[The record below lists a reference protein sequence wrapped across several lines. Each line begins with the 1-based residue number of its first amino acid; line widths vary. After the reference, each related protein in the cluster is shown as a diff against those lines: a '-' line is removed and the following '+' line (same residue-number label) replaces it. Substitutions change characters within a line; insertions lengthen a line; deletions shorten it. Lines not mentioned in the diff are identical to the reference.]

1 MTMVMQAEYVLSPS
15 FLEPA
20 RNAFHLAGRAR
31 RRYFDA
37 LERAD
42 ADASVRVIVVT
53 GAGSQFCVGAD
64 MDLLSVIG
72 TEGASKVEVPAR
84 STDQIQALEIKKPIK
99 RCDERY
105 IVITH
110 GTDTMRETAH
120 ALTGIQNKVIVIT
133 GAMQP
138 AAFTHS
144 DGVFNV
150 GSAIAAVQLA
160 SPGVH
165 ISMNGRL
172 FDPRKVRKNLDTSCY
187 EDVD

>member
-1 MTMVMQAEYVLSPS
+1 MPPTSSWCVHSHPELPPCSSIAHLQGAPCVGDVLRMANVNLDLEITEICRKVKPSPS
-15 FLEPA
+15 RAALRFGVGMQLMQDS
-20 RNAFHLAGRAR
+20 LA
-31 RRYFDA
+31 
-37 LERAD
+37 LTAD
-42 ADASVRVIVVT
+42 DRQRIREAI
-53 GAGSQFCVGAD
+53 
-64 MDLLSVIG
+64 
-72 TEGASKVEVPAR
+72 E
-84 STDQIQALEIKKPIK
+84 

-187 EDVD
+187 EDVH